1 MDIGRYANGYWVK
14 DRMIVYFG
22 IGTNFGDREANLRTA
37 LQLLH
42 ERVGECLA
50 CSLIYRSA
58 PQGFVSENEFANM
71 VVVCKTDQSPE
82 DILRITQQIEREMG
96 RTEKSVNGIYHDRVI
111 DIDLL
116 KALTPSNSPFKGENL
131 MEGEDVVCKSE
142 TLTLPHPRMQE
153 RDFVMIPLREVEA
166 ILN

>member
-1 MDIGRYANGYWVK
+1 MLIF
-14 DRMIVYFG
+14 FG
-22 IGTNFGDREANLRTA
+22 IGTNLGDREANLRTA

-71 VVVCKTDQSPE
+71 VVACKTDHSPE
-82 DILRITQQIEREMG
+82 DILHITQQIEREMG
-96 RTEKSVNGIYHDRVI
+96 RTEKSVNGVYHDRVI

-116 KALTPSNSPFKGENL
+116 KAYVGKPEAGPRTEIKYTS
-131 MEGEDVVCKSE
+131 D
-142 TLTLPHPRMQE
+142 TLTLPHPRMHE
-153 RDFVMIPLREVEA
+153 RDFVMIPLREVET
-166 ILN
+166 ILKSLVSNL